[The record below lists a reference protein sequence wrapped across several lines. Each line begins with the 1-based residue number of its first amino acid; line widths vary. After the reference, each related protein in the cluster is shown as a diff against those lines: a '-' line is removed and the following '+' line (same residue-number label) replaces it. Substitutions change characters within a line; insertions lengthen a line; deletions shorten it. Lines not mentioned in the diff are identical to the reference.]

1 MRDISDPKDQR
12 NKVHGANSV
21 LEHDRVWPAGTDKVG
36 ASREQSA
43 GERTQAQSRPFA
55 GTSEE
60 CSGRNV
66 DGLRMRNEQE
76 GGLQSPLRLLQER
89 GLLSLIS
96 AASSAS
102 QRRAADIHDEVP
114 DSQVVAKE

>member
-1 MRDISDPKDQR
+1 M
-12 NKVHGANSV
+12 
-21 LEHDRVWPAGTDKVG
+21 EHDRVWPAGTGKVG

-60 CSGRNV
+60 CSGGNV

-76 GGLQSPLRLLQER
+76 GGLAIAVEAATGT
-89 GLLSLIS
+89 GLAELDLGGVI
-96 AASSAS
+96 
-102 QRRAADIHDEVP
+102 
-114 DSQVVAKE
+114 